1 MHNPIA
7 VIAAAVLM
15 ISTGCSSGVNALGEH
30 LLHLRVN
37 EHDVGAYP
45 VHCSQVQSLWRLETL
60 EQTPGV
66 VAQVNTEDSI
76 EALSVQ
82 INNLGGFTG
91 TYWEGTTGEA
101 DASLVDGKFTITGTA
116 VGFFHDDP
124 GERTSAPFEISTE
137 C

>member
-37 EHDVGAYP
+37 ENDVGAYP
-45 VHCSQVQSLWRLETL
+45 VHCSQVQWLWRLETL

-124 GERTSAPFEISTE
+124 GERTSAPFEINTE